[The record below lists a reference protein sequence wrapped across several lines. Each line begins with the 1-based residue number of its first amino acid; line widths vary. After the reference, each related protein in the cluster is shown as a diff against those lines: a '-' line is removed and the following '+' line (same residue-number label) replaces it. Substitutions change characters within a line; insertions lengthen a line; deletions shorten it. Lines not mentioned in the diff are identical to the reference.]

1 MAKPKTVR
9 KPLNPAKKR
18 YTDRKPKIK
27 VKTQSS
33 NGPLSPRTKRRIVNG
48 IQKDEL
54 QQLHTKAT
62 GTVAPSN
69 VTKAELVEEINK
81 TKLGAQIGAV
91 FGATVGII
99 QALRDYSK
107 DNAPT
112 IRVTDDVEFTVF
124 GGQEPSG
131 QDELIKETG
140 GIRLKDY
147 KANWGSNL
155 AFKAAIHSG
164 IGAAAGATI
173 GAIAQRGKK

>member
-18 YTDRKPKIK
+18 YTYRKPKTK

-48 IQKDEL
+48 IQKAEL

-81 TKLGAQIGAV
+81 TKLGAQIGAA

-99 QALRDYSK
+99 QALRTYSK
-107 DNAPT
+107 GNMSTLGDNDFDT
-112 IRVTDDVEFTVF
+112 LFKDDTQ
-124 GGQEPSG
+124 GLQ
-131 QDELIKETG
+131 
-140 GIRLKDY
+140 DY
-147 KANWGSNL
+147 KDSIQNIQKMKERAGI
-155 AFKAAIHSG
+155 AFSAATHAG
-164 IGAAAGATI
+164 LGAAAGATI